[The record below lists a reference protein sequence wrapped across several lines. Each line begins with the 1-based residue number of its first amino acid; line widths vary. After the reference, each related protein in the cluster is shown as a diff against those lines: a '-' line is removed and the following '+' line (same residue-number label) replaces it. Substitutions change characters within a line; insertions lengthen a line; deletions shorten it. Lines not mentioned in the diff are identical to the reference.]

1 MTREDRLTAAP
12 EPRANPDLVGQD
24 LAQQVLL
31 QAYRSGRMPHAWLLT
46 GPQGVG
52 KATLAFRFARFL
64 LAQGSEP
71 PGLLGPP
78 EDLSLSPEHGVFR
91 QVASSGHPD
100 LQTIERQRD
109 QRNRLRRDIVIEDL
123 RKAAAFLRLTPA
135 LGGWR
140 VVVIDG
146 AEDMNRNAANAL
158 LKVLEEPPA
167 RALILLTSHFPG
179 RLLPTIRSRCCR
191 LAVPP
196 LPRDTVLQLLHRYV
210 PELSGPEAE
219 SLSRLADGSIG
230 RALALANS
238 GGIGLFSDA
247 LALIEKLPRLDMA
260 KVHGFAEKIARDQDG
275 EAFRTLAQL
284 LTWWLARLAR
294 GHAAKAFPQEI
305 VPGEAA
311 LLQRLAATAGLA
323 QWLALW
329 EKVSRLFAD
338 AERASLDR
346 KQVIISAFLELEA
359 LTSRAKA

>member
-1 MTREDRLTAAP
+1 MTREEKVTEAP
-12 EPRANPDLVGQD
+12 DPRANPDLVGQD
-24 LAQQVLL
+24 LGQQRLL
-31 QAYRSGRMPHAWLLT
+31 RAYRSGRMPHAWLLT

-64 LAQGSEP
+64 LAQGSNPLNFLAPADE
-71 PGLLGPP
+71 LY
-78 EDLSLSPEHGVFR
+78 LSPEHAVFR
-91 QVASSGHPD
+91 QVAASGHPD
-100 LQTIERQRD
+100 LQTVERQRD

-179 RLLPTIRSRCCR
+179 RLLPTIRSRCCQ
-191 LAVPP
+191 LALPP
-196 LPRDTVLQLLHRYV
+196 LQPDTVLGLLHRFA
-210 PELSGPEAE
+210 PELPAPEAE
-219 SLSRLADGSIG
+219 SLCRLADGSIG

-247 LALIEKLPRLDMA
+247 MALLGGLPRLDVA
-260 KVHGFAEKIARDQDG
+260 KLYTFAEKIARDQDG
-275 EAFRTLAQL
+275 DSFRTLAQL
-284 LTWWLARLAR
+284 LTWWLARLVR
-294 GHAAKAFPQEI
+294 GHAASAFPQEI
-305 VPGEAA
+305 VPGEGV

-338 AERASLDR
+338 ADRASLDR

-359 LTSRAKA
+359 VTSRAEV